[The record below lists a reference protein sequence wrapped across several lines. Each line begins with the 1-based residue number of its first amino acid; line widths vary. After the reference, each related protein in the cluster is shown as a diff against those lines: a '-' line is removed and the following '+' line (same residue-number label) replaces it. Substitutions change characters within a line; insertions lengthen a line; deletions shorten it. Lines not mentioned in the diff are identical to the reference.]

1 MFFPLM
7 GCKRGSTSL
16 RTCFIRFVSKCLMLL
31 CLIITNHPRFQFSV
45 WLTLYCWPQRHWEGS
60 SRSSLAYRSLRAS
73 LNSPLSRMKPSSSSS
88 RAESQLDAPFSLAS
102 SIALLACSVNFSLMF
117 FNFWS
122 SADPFCLTIYDLVV
136 VIEMRLLGQ
145 F

>member
-31 CLIITNHPRFQFSV
+31 CLIITNHPRFQFSA
-45 WLTLYCWPQRHWEGS
+45 WLALYCWPQRHWEES

-73 LNSPLSRMKPSSSSS
+73 LNSPLSRMKPSTSSG
-88 RAESQLDAPFSLAS
+88 RAESQLDAPLSLAS
-102 SIALLACSVNFSLMF
+102 SIALLACTVNFSLMF

-122 SADPFCLTIYDLVV
+122 SVDPFCLTIYDLVV
-136 VIEMRLLGQ
+136 VINNKQEVNR
-145 F
+145 